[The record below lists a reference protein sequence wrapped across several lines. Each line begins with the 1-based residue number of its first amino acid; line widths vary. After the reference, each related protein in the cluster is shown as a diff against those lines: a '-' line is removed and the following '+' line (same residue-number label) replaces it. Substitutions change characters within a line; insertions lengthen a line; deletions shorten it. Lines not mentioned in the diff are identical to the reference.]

1 MPVKCSR
8 WHSVRQRRVNLVQWF
23 SWLHDQ
29 FQAALFCGVRL
40 FAAFSFLPFLNDK
53 FILSRTS
60 RGIIIFILALCLGGN
75 EDHTGVTI
83 SPVNVLSEV
92 ITGIVM
98 GLVYSTPFFIFSAF
112 GEYIDNQRGANIS
125 DTADPTTGTDASPF
139 STFMNLFSVSFFLLN
154 DGLVLLMSSI
164 QESFHLLPPGTLLT
178 EIHYAAVF
186 NWMTNS
192 LSLSLLFC
200 MPVLIILFISEVSL
214 GILALYNSQLN
225 PFSLSLSIKS
235 IIAFLLALLLFR
247 STTVTDV
254 TLLFDTSPV
263 TQFLRGNDG

>member
-1 MPVKCSR
+1 M
-8 WHSVRQRRVNLVQWF
+8 LWF
-23 SWLHDQ
+23 SWAHDL
-29 FQAALFCGVRL
+29 FQTTLLSSIRL
-40 FAAFSFLPFLNDK
+40 FAAFAFLPFLNDK
-53 FILSRTS
+53 FILSRTT
-60 RGIIIFILALCLGGN
+60 RGIIIFLTVLCVSGN
-75 EDHTGVTI
+75 EQHPAAGFSVV
-83 SPVNVLSEV
+83 SVLSE
-92 ITGIVM
+92 ITAGIVM
-98 GLVYSTPFFIFSAF
+98 GLVYSTPFFVFAAF

-154 DGLVLLMSSI
+154 DGLVLLMSSV

-186 NWMTNS
+186 DWMTNS

-235 IIAFLLALLLFR
+235 IIAFFLALLLFR
-247 STTVTDV
+247 GTTVTDV
-254 TLLFDTSPV
+254 TVLFDTSPL
-263 TQFLRGNDG
+263 TQFLKGNNG

>member
-1 MPVKCSR
+1 MLQS
-8 WHSVRQRRVNLVQWF
+8 
-23 SWLHDQ
+23 
-29 FQAALFCGVRL
+29 ALFSSVRL
-40 FAAFSFLPFLNDK
+40 FAAFAFLPFLNDK
-53 FILSRTS
+53 FILSRTT
-60 RGIIIFILALCLGGN
+60 RGIIVFLMALCLSGN
-75 EDHTGVTI
+75 KHD
-83 SPVNVLSEV
+83 PVAEFSVVNILSEI
-92 ITGIVM
+92 ITGTVM

-154 DGLVLLMSSI
+154 DGLVLLMTSV
-164 QESFHLLPPGTLLT
+164 QDSFRLLPPGTLLT
-178 EIHYAAVF
+178 EIHYALVF
-186 NWMTNS
+186 DWLTNS

-247 STTVTDV
+247 STTMTDV
-254 TLLFDTSPV
+254 TVLFDTSPL
-263 TQFLRGNDG
+263 TQFLRGNNG

>member
-1 MPVKCSR
+1 MP
-8 WHSVRQRRVNLVQWF
+8 LF
-23 SWLHDQ
+23 SWFHDL
-29 FQAALFCGVRL
+29 FQSALFSSVRL
-40 FAAFSFLPFLNDK
+40 FAAFAFLPFLNDK
-53 FILSRTS
+53 FILSRTT
-60 RGIIIFILALCLGGN
+60 RGIIIFLMALCLSRN
-75 EDHTGVTI
+75 EHYPAAEFSVVSI
-83 SPVNVLSEV
+83 LSEI
-92 ITGIVM
+92 ITGTVM
-98 GLVYSTPFFIFSAF
+98 GLVYSTPFFIFAAF

-154 DGLVLLMSSI
+154 DGLVLLMTSV
-164 QESFHLLPPGTLLT
+164 QDSFRLLPPGTLLT
-178 EIHYAAVF
+178 EIHYVPVF
-186 NWMTNS
+186 DWLTNS

-247 STTVTDV
+247 STTMTDV
-254 TLLFDTSPV
+254 TVLFDTSPL
-263 TQFLRGNDG
+263 TQFLRGNNG

>member
-1 MPVKCSR
+1 MLQ
-8 WHSVRQRRVNLVQWF
+8 SVLL
-23 SWLHDQ
+23 SS
-29 FQAALFCGVRL
+29 VRL

-60 RGIIIFILALCLGGN
+60 RGIVICILALCLGGN
-75 EDHTGVTI
+75 NSHSGGDI
-83 SPVNVLSEV
+83 SLLSVLSEIIAGTV
-92 ITGIVM
+92 TGLI
-98 GLVYSTPFFIFSAF
+98 YSTPFFIFAAF

-139 STFMNLFSVSFFLLN
+139 STFMNLFSISFFLLN
-154 DGLVLLMSSI
+154 DGLVLLMTSLRD
-164 QESFHLLPPGTLLT
+164 SFRLLPPGTLLT
-178 EIHYAAVF
+178 EIRYAAVF
-186 NWMTNS
+186 DWLTNS

-235 IIAFLLALLLFR
+235 IIAFLLALILFR

-254 TLLFDTSPV
+254 TVLFDTSPV
-263 TQFLRGNDG
+263 THFLRGRDG

>member
-1 MPVKCSR
+1 MP
-8 WHSVRQRRVNLVQWF
+8 LF
-23 SWLHDQ
+23 SWAHEL
-29 FQAALFCGVRL
+29 FQGALLSSVRL
-40 FAAFSFLPFLNDK
+40 FAAFAFLPFLNDK
-53 FILSRTS
+53 FILSRTT
-60 RGIIIFILALCLGGN
+60 RGIIVFLTALCLSGN
-75 EDHTGVTI
+75 EHGPAEFSVVSI
-83 SPVNVLSEV
+83 LSEM
-92 ITGIVM
+92 ITGTVM
-98 GLVYSTPFFIFSAF
+98 GLVYSTPFFIFAAF

-139 STFMNLFSVSFFLLN
+139 STFMHLFSVSFFLLN
-154 DGLVLLMSSI
+154 DGLVLLMASV
-164 QESFHLLPPGTLLT
+164 QDSFRLLPPGTLLT
-178 EIHYAAVF
+178 EIHYAPLF
-186 NWMTNS
+186 DWLTNS

-200 MPVLIILFISEVSL
+200 MPVLIILFLSEVSL

-247 STTVTDV
+247 GTTVTDV

>member
-1 MPVKCSR
+1 MS
-8 WHSVRQRRVNLVQWF
+8 LF
-23 SWLHDQ
+23 SWLHDL
-29 FQAALFCGVRL
+29 FQNALLSSVRL

-53 FILSRTS
+53 FILSRTT
-60 RGIIIFILALCLGGN
+60 RGIIIFLMAQCLSGN
-75 EDHTGVTI
+75 KYD
-83 SPVNVLSEV
+83 PVAEFSIVSILSE
-92 ITGIVM
+92 IIAGTVM

-125 DTADPTTGTDASPF
+125 DTAAPTTGTDASPF

-154 DGLVLLMSSI
+154 DGFVLLMTSV
-164 QESFHLLPPGTLLT
+164 QDSFRLLPPGTLLT
-178 EIHYAAVF
+178 EIHYAPVF
-186 NWMTNS
+186 AWLTNS

-247 STTVTDV
+247 STTATDV
-254 TLLFDTSPV
+254 MQLFDTSSV

>member
-1 MPVKCSR
+1 MP
-8 WHSVRQRRVNLVQWF
+8 LF
-23 SWLHDQ
+23 SWAHEL
-29 FQAALFCGVRL
+29 FQGALLSSVRL
-40 FAAFSFLPFLNDK
+40 FAAFAFLPFLNDK
-53 FILSRTS
+53 FILSRTT
-60 RGIIIFILALCLGGN
+60 RGIIVFLTALCLSGN
-75 EDHTGVTI
+75 EHGPAEFSVVSI
-83 SPVNVLSEV
+83 LSEM
-92 ITGIVM
+92 ITGTVM
-98 GLVYSTPFFIFSAF
+98 GLVYSTPFFIFAAF

-154 DGLVLLMSSI
+154 DGLVLLMASV
-164 QESFHLLPPGTLLT
+164 QDSFRLLPPGTLLT
-178 EIHYAAVF
+178 EIHYAPLF
-186 NWMTNS
+186 DWLTNS

-214 GILALYNSQLN
+214 GILAMYNSQLN

-247 STTVTDV
+247 GTMVTDV

>member
-1 MPVKCSR
+1 MLQS
-8 WHSVRQRRVNLVQWF
+8 
-23 SWLHDQ
+23 
-29 FQAALFCGVRL
+29 ALFSSVRL
-40 FAAFSFLPFLNDK
+40 FAAFAFLPFLNDK
-53 FILSRTS
+53 FILSRTT
-60 RGIIIFILALCLGGN
+60 RGIIVFLMALCLSGN
-75 EDHTGVTI
+75 KHD
-83 SPVNVLSEV
+83 PVAEFSVVNILSEI
-92 ITGIVM
+92 ITGTVM

-154 DGLVLLMSSI
+154 DGLVLLMTSV
-164 QESFHLLPPGTLLT
+164 QDSFRLLPPGTLLT
-178 EIHYAAVF
+178 EIHYVPVF
-186 NWMTNS
+186 EWLTNS

-247 STTVTDV
+247 STTMTDV
-254 TLLFDTSPV
+254 TVLFDTSPL
-263 TQFLRGNDG
+263 TQFLRGNNG

>member
-1 MPVKCSR
+1 MP
-8 WHSVRQRRVNLVQWF
+8 LF
-23 SWLHDQ
+23 SWAHEL
-29 FQAALFCGVRL
+29 FQGALLSSVRL
-40 FAAFSFLPFLNDK
+40 FAAFAFLPFLNDK
-53 FILSRTS
+53 FILSRTT
-60 RGIIIFILALCLGGN
+60 RGIIVFLTALCLSGN
-75 EDHTGVTI
+75 EHGPAEFSVVSI
-83 SPVNVLSEV
+83 LSEM
-92 ITGIVM
+92 ITGTVM
-98 GLVYSTPFFIFSAF
+98 GLVYSTPFFIFAAF

-125 DTADPTTGTDASPF
+125 DTADPTTGTDASTF

-154 DGLVLLMSSI
+154 DGLVLLMASV
-164 QESFHLLPPGTLLT
+164 QDSFRLLPPGTLLT
-178 EIHYAAVF
+178 EIHYAPLF
-186 NWMTNS
+186 DWLTNS

-247 STTVTDV
+247 GTTVTDV

>member
-1 MPVKCSR
+1 MA
-8 WHSVRQRRVNLVQWF
+8 LF
-23 SWLHDQ
+23 SWLHDI
-29 FQAALFCGVRL
+29 FQAALFSSVRL

-60 RGIIIFILALCLGGN
+60 RGVVIFTLALCFSGN
-75 EDHTGVTI
+75 EGGSGVTF
-83 SPVNVLSEV
+83 SAVSVLSEI
-92 ITGIVM
+92 ITGTVM

-139 STFMNLFSVSFFLLN
+139 SAFMNLFSVSFFLLN
-154 DGLVLLMSSI
+154 DGLVLLISSV
-164 QESFHLLPPGTLLT
+164 QDSFRLLPPGTLLT
-178 EIHYAAVF
+178 KIDYTVVM
-186 NWMTNS
+186 NWLTNS
-192 LSLSLLFC
+192 LSLSILFC

-214 GILALYNSQLN
+214 GVLALYNSQLN

-247 STTVTDV
+247 VTTVTDV
-254 TLLFDTSPV
+254 TVLFDTSPIA
-263 TQFLRGNDG
+263 QFLRKNDG

>member
-1 MPVKCSR
+1 MFQGVLFS
-8 WHSVRQRRVNLVQWF
+8 SVRL
-23 SWLHDQ
+23 L
-29 FQAALFCGVRL
+29 
-40 FAAFSFLPFLNDK
+40 AAFAFLPFLNDK
-53 FILSRTS
+53 FILSRTT
-60 RGIIIFILALCLGGN
+60 RGIIVFLTALCLSGN
-75 EDHTGVTI
+75 EHGPAEFSVVSI
-83 SPVNVLSEV
+83 LSEI
-92 ITGIVM
+92 ITGTVM
-98 GLVYSTPFFIFSAF
+98 GLVYSTPFFIFAAF

-154 DGLVLLMSSI
+154 DGLVLLMASV
-164 QESFHLLPPGTLLT
+164 QDSFRLLPPGTLLT
-178 EIHYAAVF
+178 EIHYAPLF
-186 NWMTNS
+186 DWLTNS

-247 STTVTDV
+247 GTTVTDV

>member
-1 MPVKCSR
+1 MP
-8 WHSVRQRRVNLVQWF
+8 LF
-23 SWLHDQ
+23 SWFHDL
-29 FQAALFCGVRL
+29 FQSALFSSVRL
-40 FAAFSFLPFLNDK
+40 FAAFAFLPFLNDK
-53 FILSRTS
+53 FILSRST
-60 RGIIIFILALCLGGN
+60 RGIIVFLMALCLSGN
-75 EDHTGVTI
+75 EHYPAAEFSVV
-83 SPVNVLSEV
+83 SLLSEI
-92 ITGIVM
+92 ITGTVM
-98 GLVYSTPFFIFSAF
+98 GLVYSTPFFIFAVF

-154 DGLVLLMSSI
+154 NGLVLLMTSV
-164 QESFHLLPPGTLLT
+164 QDSFRLLPPGTLLT
-178 EIHYAAVF
+178 EIHYVPVF
-186 NWMTNS
+186 DWLTNS

-247 STTVTDV
+247 STTMTDV
-254 TLLFDTSPV
+254 TVLFDTSPL
-263 TQFLRGNDG
+263 THFLRGNNG

>member
-1 MPVKCSR
+1 MLLFF
-8 WHSVRQRRVNLVQWF
+8 WFHDLLQSVLL
-23 SWLHDQ
+23 SS
-29 FQAALFCGVRL
+29 VRL

-60 RGIIIFILALCLGGN
+60 RGIVICILALCLGGN
-75 EDHTGVTI
+75 NSHSGGDI
-83 SPVNVLSEV
+83 SLLSVLSEIIAGTV
-92 ITGIVM
+92 TGLI
-98 GLVYSTPFFIFSAF
+98 YSTPFFIFAAF

-139 STFMNLFSVSFFLLN
+139 STFMNLFSISFFLLN
-154 DGLVLLMSSI
+154 DGLVLLMTSLRD
-164 QESFHLLPPGTLLT
+164 SFRLLPPGTLLT
-178 EIHYAAVF
+178 EIRYAAVF
-186 NWMTNS
+186 DWLTNS

-235 IIAFLLALLLFR
+235 IIAFLLALILFR

-254 TLLFDTSPV
+254 TVLFDTSPV
-263 TQFLRGNDG
+263 THFLRGRDG

>member
-1 MPVKCSR
+1 MP
-8 WHSVRQRRVNLVQWF
+8 LF
-23 SWLHDQ
+23 SWFHDLLQ
-29 FQAALFCGVRL
+29 SALFSSVRL
-40 FAAFSFLPFLNDK
+40 FAAFAFLPFLNDK
-53 FILSRTS
+53 FILSRTT
-60 RGIIIFILALCLGGN
+60 RGIIVFLMALCLSGN
-75 EDHTGVTI
+75 KHD
-83 SPVNVLSEV
+83 PVAEFSVVNILSEI
-92 ITGIVM
+92 ITGTVM

-154 DGLVLLMSSI
+154 DGLVLLMTSV
-164 QESFHLLPPGTLLT
+164 QDSFRLLPPGTLLT
-178 EIHYAAVF
+178 EIHYVPVF
-186 NWMTNS
+186 EWLTNS

-247 STTVTDV
+247 STTMADV
-254 TLLFDTSPV
+254 TVLFDTSPL
-263 TQFLRGNDG
+263 TQFLRGNNG

>member
-1 MPVKCSR
+1 M
-8 WHSVRQRRVNLVQWF
+8 LLF
-23 SWLHDQ
+23 SWLHDL
-29 FQAALFCGVRL
+29 FQSVLLSSVRL
-40 FAAFSFLPFLNDK
+40 FAAFAFLPFLNDK
-53 FILSRTS
+53 FILSRTT
-60 RGIIIFILALCLGGN
+60 RGIIVFLTTLCLSGN
-75 EDHTGVTI
+75 EHGPAEFSVVSI
-83 SPVNVLSEV
+83 LSEM
-92 ITGIVM
+92 ITGTVM
-98 GLVYSTPFFIFSAF
+98 GLVYSTPFFIFAAF

-154 DGLVLLMSSI
+154 DGLLLLMTSV
-164 QESFHLLPPGTLLT
+164 QDSFRLLPPGTLLT
-178 EIHYAAVF
+178 EIHYAPLF
-186 NWMTNS
+186 DWLTNS

-214 GILALYNSQLN
+214 GILTLYNAQLN

-263 TQFLRGNDG
+263 TQFLRGDDG

>member
-1 MPVKCSR
+1 M
-8 WHSVRQRRVNLVQWF
+8 LLFFWF
-23 SWLHDQ
+23 HDLLQ
-29 FQAALFCGVRL
+29 SALLSSVRL

-60 RGIIIFILALCLGGN
+60 RGIVICILALCLGGN
-75 EDHTGVTI
+75 NSHSGGDI
-83 SPVNVLSEV
+83 SLLSVLSE
-92 ITGIVM
+92 IIAGTVM
-98 GLVYSTPFFIFSAF
+98 GLIYSTPFFIFAAF

-154 DGLVLLMSSI
+154 DGLVLLVASLRD
-164 QESFHLLPPGTLLT
+164 SFHLLPPGTLLT
-178 EIHYAAVF
+178 EIRYEAVF
-186 NWMTNS
+186 DWLTNS

-254 TLLFDTSPV
+254 TVLFDTSPV
-263 TQFLRGNDG
+263 TYFLRGSDG

>member
-1 MPVKCSR
+1 MLQS
-8 WHSVRQRRVNLVQWF
+8 
-23 SWLHDQ
+23 
-29 FQAALFCGVRL
+29 ALFSSVRL
-40 FAAFSFLPFLNDK
+40 FAAFAFLPFLNDK
-53 FILSRTS
+53 FILSRTT
-60 RGIIIFILALCLGGN
+60 RGIIVFLMALCLSGN
-75 EDHTGVTI
+75 KHD
-83 SPVNVLSEV
+83 PVAEFSVVNILSEI
-92 ITGIVM
+92 ITGTVM

-154 DGLVLLMSSI
+154 DGLVLLMTSV
-164 QESFHLLPPGTLLT
+164 QDSFRLLPPGTLLT
-178 EIHYAAVF
+178 EIHYVPVF
-186 NWMTNS
+186 EWLTNS

-247 STTVTDV
+247 STTMADV
-254 TLLFDTSPV
+254 TVLFDTSPL
-263 TQFLRGNDG
+263 TQFLRGNNG

>member
-1 MPVKCSR
+1 MP
-8 WHSVRQRRVNLVQWF
+8 LF
-23 SWLHDQ
+23 SWFHDLLQ
-29 FQAALFCGVRL
+29 SALFSSVRL
-40 FAAFSFLPFLNDK
+40 FAAFAFLPFLNDK
-53 FILSRTS
+53 FILSRTT
-60 RGIIIFILALCLGGN
+60 RGIIVFLMALCLSGN
-75 EDHTGVTI
+75 KHD
-83 SPVNVLSEV
+83 PVAEFSVVNILSEI
-92 ITGIVM
+92 ITGTVM

-154 DGLVLLMSSI
+154 DGLVLLMTSV
-164 QESFHLLPPGTLLT
+164 QDSFRLLPPGTLLT
-178 EIHYAAVF
+178 EIHYVPVF
-186 NWMTNS
+186 EWLTNS

-247 STTVTDV
+247 STTMMDV
-254 TLLFDTSPV
+254 TVLFDTSPL
-263 TQFLRGNDG
+263 TQFLRGNNG

>member
-1 MPVKCSR
+1 MP
-8 WHSVRQRRVNLVQWF
+8 LF
-23 SWLHDQ
+23 SWLHDLLQ
-29 FQAALFCGVRL
+29 SALLSSVRL
-40 FAAFSFLPFLNDK
+40 FAAFAFLPFLNDK
-53 FILSRTS
+53 FILSRTT
-60 RGIIIFILALCLGGN
+60 RGIIVFLTVFCLGGN
-75 EDHTGVTI
+75 EDGPAEFSVI
-83 SPVNVLSEV
+83 SILSEI
-92 ITGIVM
+92 ITGTVM
-98 GLVYSTPFFIFSAF
+98 GLVYSTPFFIFAAL

-154 DGLVLLMSSI
+154 DGLVLLMASV
-164 QESFHLLPPGTLLT
+164 QDSFRLLPPGTLLT
-178 EIHYAAVF
+178 EIHYAPLF
-186 NWMTNS
+186 DWLTNS

-254 TLLFDTSPV
+254 TLLFDTSLV

>member
-1 MPVKCSR
+1 MP
-8 WHSVRQRRVNLVQWF
+8 LF
-23 SWLHDQ
+23 SWFHDLLQ
-29 FQAALFCGVRL
+29 SALFSSVRL
-40 FAAFSFLPFLNDK
+40 FAAFAFLPFLNDK
-53 FILSRTS
+53 FILSRTT
-60 RGIIIFILALCLGGN
+60 RGIIVFLMALCLSGN
-75 EDHTGVTI
+75 KHD
-83 SPVNVLSEV
+83 PVAEFSVVNILSEI
-92 ITGIVM
+92 ITGTVM

-154 DGLVLLMSSI
+154 DGLVLLMTSV
-164 QESFHLLPPGTLLT
+164 QDSFRLLPPGTLLT
-178 EIHYAAVF
+178 EIHYVPVF
-186 NWMTNS
+186 EWLTNS

-247 STTVTDV
+247 STTMTDV
-254 TLLFDTSPV
+254 TVLFDISPL
-263 TQFLRGNDG
+263 TQFLRGNNG

>member
-1 MPVKCSR
+1 M
-8 WHSVRQRRVNLVQWF
+8 LLF
-23 SWLHDQ
+23 SWLHDLLQ
-29 FQAALFCGVRL
+29 SALLSSVRL
-40 FAAFSFLPFLNDK
+40 FAAFAFLPFLNDK
-53 FILSRTS
+53 FILSRTT
-60 RGIIIFILALCLGGN
+60 RGIIVFLSVLCFGGN
-75 EDHTGVTI
+75 EDGPAEFSVI
-83 SPVNVLSEV
+83 SILSEI
-92 ITGIVM
+92 ITGTVM
-98 GLVYSTPFFIFSAF
+98 GLVYSTPFFIFAAF

-154 DGLVLLMSSI
+154 DGLVLLMASV
-164 QESFHLLPPGTLLT
+164 QDSFRLLPPGTLLT
-178 EIHYAAVF
+178 EIHYAPLF
-186 NWMTNS
+186 DWLTNS
-192 LSLSLLFC
+192 LSFSLLFC

>member
-1 MPVKCSR
+1 MP
-8 WHSVRQRRVNLVQWF
+8 LF
-23 SWLHDQ
+23 SWAHEL
-29 FQAALFCGVRL
+29 FQGALLSSVRL
-40 FAAFSFLPFLNDK
+40 FAAFAFLPFLNDK
-53 FILSRTS
+53 FILSRTT
-60 RGIIIFILALCLGGN
+60 RGIIVFLTALCLSGN
-75 EDHTGVTI
+75 EHGPAEFSVVSI
-83 SPVNVLSEV
+83 LSEM
-92 ITGIVM
+92 ITGTVM
-98 GLVYSTPFFIFSAF
+98 GLVYSTPFFIFAAF

-154 DGLVLLMSSI
+154 DGLVLLMASV
-164 QESFHLLPPGTLLT
+164 QDSFRLLPPGTLLT
-178 EIHYAAVF
+178 EIHYAPLF
-186 NWMTNS
+186 DWLTNS

-247 STTVTDV
+247 GTTVTDV

>member
-1 MPVKCSR
+1 M
-8 WHSVRQRRVNLVQWF
+8 
-23 SWLHDQ
+23 
-29 FQAALFCGVRL
+29 FQGALLSSVRL
-40 FAAFSFLPFLNDK
+40 FAAFAFLPFLNDK
-53 FILSRTS
+53 FILSRTT
-60 RGIIIFILALCLGGN
+60 RGIIVFLTALCLSGN
-75 EDHTGVTI
+75 EHGPAEFSVVSI
-83 SPVNVLSEV
+83 LSEM
-92 ITGIVM
+92 ITGTVM
-98 GLVYSTPFFIFSAF
+98 GLVYSTPFFIFAAF

-154 DGLVLLMSSI
+154 DGLVLLMASV
-164 QESFHLLPPGTLLT
+164 QDSFRLLPPGTLLT
-178 EIHYAAVF
+178 EIHYAPLF
-186 NWMTNS
+186 DWLTNS

-247 STTVTDV
+247 GTTVTDV

>member
-1 MPVKCSR
+1 MP
-8 WHSVRQRRVNLVQWF
+8 LF
-23 SWLHDQ
+23 SWFHDL
-29 FQAALFCGVRL
+29 FQSALFSSVRL
-40 FAAFSFLPFLNDK
+40 FAAFAFLPFLNDK
-53 FILSRTS
+53 FILSRTT
-60 RGIIIFILALCLGGN
+60 RGIIVFLMALCLSGN
-75 EDHTGVTI
+75 KHD
-83 SPVNVLSEV
+83 PVAEFSVINILSEI
-92 ITGIVM
+92 ITGMVM
-98 GLVYSTPFFIFSAF
+98 GLVYSTPFFIFVAF

-154 DGLVLLMSSI
+154 DGLVLLMTSV
-164 QESFHLLPPGTLLT
+164 QDSFRLLPPGTLLT
-178 EIHYAAVF
+178 GIHYALVF
-186 NWMTNS
+186 DWLTNS

-247 STTVTDV
+247 STTMTDV
-254 TLLFDTSPV
+254 TVLFDTSPL
-263 TQFLRGNDG
+263 TQFLRGNNG

>member
-1 MPVKCSR
+1 MP
-8 WHSVRQRRVNLVQWF
+8 LF
-23 SWLHDQ
+23 SWAHEL
-29 FQAALFCGVRL
+29 FQGALLSSVRL
-40 FAAFSFLPFLNDK
+40 FAAFAFLPFLNDK
-53 FILSRTS
+53 FILSRTT
-60 RGIIIFILALCLGGN
+60 RGIIVFLTALCLSGN
-75 EDHTGVTI
+75 EHGPAEFSVVSI
-83 SPVNVLSEV
+83 LSEM
-92 ITGIVM
+92 ITGTVM
-98 GLVYSTPFFIFSAF
+98 GLVYSTPFFIFAAF

-154 DGLVLLMSSI
+154 DGLVLLMASV
-164 QESFHLLPPGTLLT
+164 QDSFRLLPPGTLLT
-178 EIHYAAVF
+178 EIHHAPLF
-186 NWMTNS
+186 DWLTNS

-214 GILALYNSQLN
+214 GILAMYNSQLN

-247 STTVTDV
+247 GTTVTDV

>member
-1 MPVKCSR
+1 MP
-8 WHSVRQRRVNLVQWF
+8 LF
-23 SWLHDQ
+23 SWFHDL
-29 FQAALFCGVRL
+29 FQSALFSSVRL
-40 FAAFSFLPFLNDK
+40 FAAFAFLPFLNEK
-53 FILSRTS
+53 FILSRST
-60 RGIIIFILALCLGGN
+60 RGIIIFLMALCLSGN
-75 EDHTGVTI
+75 EHGPAAEFSLVSI
-83 SPVNVLSEV
+83 LSEI
-92 ITGIVM
+92 ITGTVM

-154 DGLVLLMSSI
+154 DGLVLLMTSV
-164 QESFHLLPPGTLLT
+164 QDSFRLLPPGTLLT
-178 EIHYAAVF
+178 EIHYVPVF
-186 NWMTNS
+186 EWLTNS

-247 STTVTDV
+247 STTMTDV
-254 TLLFDTSPV
+254 TVLFDTSPL
-263 TQFLRGNDG
+263 TQFLRGNNG

>member
-1 MPVKCSR
+1 M
-8 WHSVRQRRVNLVQWF
+8 LLF
-23 SWLHDQ
+23 SWLHDLLQ
-29 FQAALFCGVRL
+29 SALLSSVRL
-40 FAAFSFLPFLNDK
+40 FAAFAFLPFLNDK
-53 FILSRTS
+53 FILSRTT
-60 RGIIIFILALCLGGN
+60 RGIVICILALCLGGN
-75 EDHTGVTI
+75 DSHSGGNI
-83 SPVNVLSEV
+83 SLLSVLSE
-92 ITGIVM
+92 IIAGTVM
-98 GLVYSTPFFIFSAF
+98 GLIYSTPFFIFAAF

-139 STFMNLFSVSFFLLN
+139 SISFFLLN
-154 DGLVLLMSSI
+154 DGLVLLVASLRD
-164 QESFHLLPPGTLLT
+164 SFRLLPPGTLLT
-178 EIHYAAVF
+178 EIRYAAVF
-186 NWMTNS
+186 DWLTNS
-192 LSLSLLFC
+192 LSFSLLFC

>member
-1 MPVKCSR
+1 MP
-8 WHSVRQRRVNLVQWF
+8 LF
-23 SWLHDQ
+23 SWFHDL
-29 FQAALFCGVRL
+29 FQSALFSSVRL
-40 FAAFSFLPFLNDK
+40 FAAFAFLPFLNDK
-53 FILSRTS
+53 FILSRST
-60 RGIIIFILALCLGGN
+60 RGIIIFLMALCLSGN
-75 EDHTGVTI
+75 EHDPAAEFSVVSI
-83 SPVNVLSEV
+83 LSEI
-92 ITGIVM
+92 ITGTVM

-154 DGLVLLMSSI
+154 DGLVLLMTSV
-164 QESFHLLPPGTLLT
+164 QDSFRLLPPGTLLT
-178 EIHYAAVF
+178 EIHYVPVF
-186 NWMTNS
+186 DWLTNS

-235 IIAFLLALLLFR
+235 IIAFLLVLLLFR
-247 STTVTDV
+247 STTMTDV
-254 TLLFDTSPV
+254 TVLFDTSPL
-263 TQFLRGNDG
+263 THFLRGKDG

>member
-1 MPVKCSR
+1 MS
-8 WHSVRQRRVNLVQWF
+8 LF
-23 SWLHDQ
+23 SWLHDL
-29 FQAALFCGVRL
+29 FQNALLSSVRL

-53 FILSRTS
+53 FILSRTT
-60 RGIIIFILALCLGGN
+60 RGIIIFLMAQCLSGN
-75 EDHTGVTI
+75 GDYPAAEFSV
-83 SPVNVLSEV
+83 VNILSEI
-92 ITGIVM
+92 ITGMVM

-112 GEYIDNQRGANIS
+112 GEYIDNQRGANI
-125 DTADPTTGTDASPF
+125 
-139 STFMNLFSVSFFLLN
+139 N
-154 DGLVLLMSSI
+154 DGFVLLMTSV
-164 QESFHLLPPGTLLT
+164 QDSFRLLPPGTLLT

-186 NWMTNS
+186 DWLTNS

-247 STTVTDV
+247 STTMTDV
-254 TLLFDTSPV
+254 TVLFDTSPL
-263 TQFLRGNDG
+263 THFLRGNDG

>member
-1 MPVKCSR
+1 MP
-8 WHSVRQRRVNLVQWF
+8 LF
-23 SWLHDQ
+23 SWAHEL
-29 FQAALFCGVRL
+29 FQGVLLSSVRL
-40 FAAFSFLPFLNDK
+40 FATFAFLPFLNDK
-53 FILSRTS
+53 FILSRTT
-60 RGIIIFILALCLGGN
+60 RGIIVFLTALCLSGN
-75 EDHTGVTI
+75 EHGPAEFSVVSI
-83 SPVNVLSEV
+83 LSEM
-92 ITGIVM
+92 ITGTVM
-98 GLVYSTPFFIFSAF
+98 GLVYSTPFFIFAAF

-154 DGLVLLMSSI
+154 DGLVLLMASV
-164 QESFHLLPPGTLLT
+164 QDSFRLLPPGTLLT
-178 EIHYAAVF
+178 EIHYAPLF
-186 NWMTNS
+186 HWLTNS

-247 STTVTDV
+247 GTTVTDV

>member
-1 MPVKCSR
+1 MP
-8 WHSVRQRRVNLVQWF
+8 LF
-23 SWLHDQ
+23 SWFHDLLQ
-29 FQAALFCGVRL
+29 SALFSSVRL
-40 FAAFSFLPFLNDK
+40 FAAFAFLPFLNDK
-53 FILSRTS
+53 FILSRTT
-60 RGIIIFILALCLGGN
+60 RGIIVFLMALCLSGN
-75 EDHTGVTI
+75 KHD
-83 SPVNVLSEV
+83 PVAEFSVVNILSEI
-92 ITGIVM
+92 ITGTVM

-154 DGLVLLMSSI
+154 DGLVLLMTSV
-164 QESFHLLPPGTLLT
+164 QDSFRLLPPGTLLT
-178 EIHYAAVF
+178 EIHYVPVF
-186 NWMTNS
+186 EWLTNS

-247 STTVTDV
+247 STTMTDV
-254 TLLFDTSPV
+254 TVLFDTSPL
-263 TQFLRGNDG
+263 TQFLRGNNG

>member
-1 MPVKCSR
+1 MLLFF
-8 WHSVRQRRVNLVQWF
+8 WFHDLLQSVLL
-23 SWLHDQ
+23 SS
-29 FQAALFCGVRL
+29 VRL

-60 RGIIIFILALCLGGN
+60 RGIVICILALCLGGN
-75 EDHTGVTI
+75 DGHSGGDI
-83 SPVNVLSEV
+83 SLLSVLSEIIAGTV
-92 ITGIVM
+92 TGLI
-98 GLVYSTPFFIFSAF
+98 YSTPFFIFAAF

-154 DGLVLLMSSI
+154 DGLVLLVASLRD
-164 QESFHLLPPGTLLT
+164 SFHLLPPGTLLT
-178 EIHYAAVF
+178 EIRYEAVF
-186 NWMTNS
+186 DWLTNS

-254 TLLFDTSPV
+254 TVLFDTSPV
-263 TQFLRGNDG
+263 AYFLRGSDG

>member
-1 MPVKCSR
+1 MS
-8 WHSVRQRRVNLVQWF
+8 LF
-23 SWLHDQ
+23 SWLHDL
-29 FQAALFCGVRL
+29 FQNALLSSVRL

-60 RGIIIFILALCLGGN
+60 RGIIIFLMAQCLSGN
-75 EDHTGVTI
+75 GDYPAAEFSV
-83 SPVNVLSEV
+83 VNILSEI
-92 ITGIVM
+92 ITGMVM

-154 DGLVLLMSSI
+154 DGFVLLMTSV
-164 QESFHLLPPGTLLT
+164 QDSFRLLPPGTLLT

-186 NWMTNS
+186 DWLTNS

-247 STTVTDV
+247 STTMTAVTV
-254 TLLFDTSPV
+254 LFDTSPL
-263 TQFLRGNDG
+263 THFLRGNDG

>member
-1 MPVKCSR
+1 MLQ
-8 WHSVRQRRVNLVQWF
+8 SVLF
-23 SWLHDQ
+23 SS
-29 FQAALFCGVRL
+29 VRL

-60 RGIIIFILALCLGGN
+60 RGIVVFILALCLGGN
-75 EDHTGVTI
+75 EDHSGGDI
-83 SPVNVLSEV
+83 SLFSVLSEI
-92 ITGIVM
+92 ITGTVM
-98 GLVYSTPFFIFSAF
+98 GLIYSTPFFIFSAF

-154 DGLVLLMSSI
+154 DGLVLLMASV
-164 QESFHLLPPGTLLT
+164 QNSFHLLPPGTLLT
-178 EIHYAAVF
+178 EIRYTAVF
-186 NWMTNS
+186 DWLTNS

-200 MPVLIILFISEVSL
+200 MPILIILFISEVSL

-235 IIAFLLALLLFR
+235 IIAFLLVLLLFR

-254 TLLFDTSPV
+254 TVLFDTSPV
-263 TQFLRGNDG
+263 THFLRGIDG